1 MMKKRIFIIS
11 TFLFFTVFIFSF
23 KMYRQGKTNQ
33 ATAVITSQKFHKPLR
48 NKQFF
53 AATTEVIPIDT
64 AFVSKDSLHI
74 ITRKVSGC
82 DAENFKLV
90 WNGTMVKSIP
100 PQTAVRLFKVADIE
114 CSEKHKFHLVF
125 NITQLKM
132 KQDSTANKVTTVHLG
147 GWKEPLKYEFDSI
160 PRKQHSKN

>member
-1 MMKKRIFIIS
+1 MMKKYIFII
-11 TFLFFTVFIFSF
+11 TIFLPFTVFIFSF

-33 ATAVITSQKFHKPLR
+33 ASAIITSQKFHKPVR
-48 NKQFF
+48 DKQFF
-53 AATTEVIPIDT
+53 AATTEIIPIDT

-90 WNGTMVKSIP
+90 WSGNMVKSSP

-114 CSEKHKFHLVF
+114 CSEKHKFHLVY
-125 NITQLKM
+125 NITPLKL
-132 KQDSTANKVTTVHLG
+132 KQDSIANKVTTVHLG
-147 GWKEPLKYEFDSI
+147 GWKEPLKYEFDSL
-160 PRKQHSKN
+160 PGRQHKN